1 MEVSVKD
8 IALLLDG
15 VVEGDGNRKIR
26 SVGKIENAL
35 EGDIAFLANTK
46 YESFAYS
53 TQATA
58 LIVSKDFKPKS
69 AISPALIRVEDP
81 YSAFTA
87 LLEQYQ
93 RMQNLSK
100 VGIEQP
106 SFIGDDVKT
115 GEEIYRGA
123 FSYIG
128 KGCRLGDHVKIY
140 PNVYV
145 GENVHIGDY
154 SIIQAGAKIY
164 PNTLIG
170 KRCVVQAGAVIG
182 SDGFGFAPQ
191 ADGSYKA
198 IPQLGN
204 VILED
209 DVSIGANTTIDC
221 ATMGST
227 IIKKGTKLD
236 NLIQI
241 AHNVEVGEHTVI
253 AAQTGISGS
262 AKIGSHSM
270 IGGQVGIAGH
280 LQLARGTKITAQAG
294 ISKTI
299 TDENIVLMGSPAFN
313 HKDYLRSYAIF
324 RNLPELFEKIKKLEK
339 GEM

>member
-8 IALLLDG
+8 IALLLGG

-26 SVGKIENAL
+26 SAGKIENAL
-35 EGDIAFLANTK
+35 EGDIAFLANPK
-46 YESFAYS
+46 YENFAYS

-58 LIVSKDFKPKS
+58 LIVSKDFMPKS

-128 KGCRLGDHVKIY
+128 KGCILGNHVKIY

-145 GENVHIGDY
+145 GENVQIGDY

-164 PNTLIG
+164 RNTLIG

-270 IGGQVGIAGH
+270 IGGQVGVAGH
-280 LQLARGTKITAQAG
+280 LQLAKGTKITAQAG

-299 TDENIVLMGSPAFN
+299 TDENNVLMGSPAFN